1 MKGIIAHFLHRL
13 TVKLVSEDFQT
24 YSNQRR
30 RSFPWLDKVKV
41 LTEAGTFVTPMLRKT
56 KTRAHKVK
64 GSLYDE
70 EKGEEYTKREF
81 FTVKM

>member
-1 MKGIIAHFLHRL
+1 
-13 TVKLVSEDFQT
+13 
-24 YSNQRR
+24 
-30 RSFPWLDKVKV
+30 
-41 LTEAGTFVTPMLRKT
+41 MLRKT

>member
-1 MKGIIAHFLHRL
+1 MQKVRNTYRTNRHANMKGIIALFLYRL
-13 TVKLVSEDFQT
+13 TVKLVS
-24 YSNQRR
+24 
-30 RSFPWLDKVKV
+30 
-41 LTEAGTFVTPMLRKT
+41 TPMIRKT

-70 EKGEEYTKREF
+70 ETGEKYTKHEL